1 MGGGGIPIVDDIK
14 DFFFPKEEEPSP
26 GAQPL
31 TGVLDPNSFPVP
43 ASSGSS
49 SMATETPGV
58 GGTPQDLPDIIK
70 ALVKSADTNVYSD
83 VSNIGQ
89 PGTGYIPL
97 ETWGTILKNVRNSIT

>member
-1 MGGGGIPIVDDIK
+1 MGGGGIPIVSDIIE
-14 DFFFPKEEEPSP
+14 FFNPPAPRVEPSP
-26 GAQPL
+26 
-31 TGVLDPNSFPVP
+31 VP
-43 ASSGSS
+43 ESSVSS